1 MAQRDSS
8 GLEAER
14 QRLNEAN
21 AGAKDWRRWGPYVS
35 ECQWAPVSWTE
46 SSCPAS
52 AFRSAQE

>member
-21 AGAKDWRRWGPYVS
+21 AGAKDWRRWGP
-35 ECQWAPVSWTE
+35 
-46 SSCPAS
+46 
-52 AFRSAQE
+52 